1 MRFRNNVSIERSARS
16 GMKPVRAIVSKV
28 VRFIL
33 LASFC
38 TLAVAAQDKMP
49 PARVEGIYFYG
60 LGGRDGEALRAALPF
75 RVGETFSDPIKLI
88 ETKPRV
94 EETVKRVTGLSAA
107 DVSYVSPGGEK
118 WFVYVGVL
126 GGTVK
131 PTRYNEAP
139 KGSAHLPEDAMR
151 LIKAADEAFMN
162 ALRRGNVREDDSQ
175 GYALSADD
183 QELRAKQMAMREW
196 AVRNEAAILA
206 VLRSSGDVKH
216 RQAASQLLGYARLSP
231 RQIAELVR
239 ASRDPD
245 ETVRNNATRALLVIA
260 NSNETAAAMIPA
272 DGFVEMLNSG
282 EWTDRNKAAGLLLQL
297 TRSRSPRLLSLIR
310 RTSLES
316 LIEMAGW
323 ANDHAQA
330 ARTILGRI
338 AGIWE
343 SELEMMVADDRR
355 AAAIVDAARRVR

>member
-1 MRFRNNVSIERSARS
+1 MRSTEWLLL
-16 GMKPVRAIVSKV
+16 
-28 VRFIL
+28 IL
-33 LASFC
+33 FSFC
-38 TLAVAAQDKMP
+38 GVAVAQDRMP
-49 PARVEGIYFYG
+49 PAKVEAIYFYG
-60 LGGRDGEALRAALPF
+60 LGGRDGEPLKAALPF
-75 RVGETFSDPIKLI
+75 RVGEKFSDPIKLY
-88 ETKPRV
+88 ETRPRV
-94 EETVKRVTGLSAA
+94 EEAVKRVTGLAAA

-118 WFVYVGVL
+118 WFVYVGVA
-126 GGTVK
+126 GGSVE
-131 PTRYNEAP
+131 PFRYNPVPNGAVRLP
-139 KGSAHLPEDAMR
+139 KDAIA

-162 ALRRGNVREDDSQ
+162 AMRRGNVREDDSQ

-196 AVRNEAAILA
+196 AVRNEAAIFP

-216 RQAASQLLGYARLSP
+216 RQAAAHLLGYAKRSR

-239 ASRDPD
+239 ASRDED

-260 NSNETAAAMIPA
+260 NSDETAAATIPA

-297 TRSRSPRLLSLIR
+297 TRRRSPRLLSLIR

-323 ANDHAQA
+323 ATDHAQA

-343 SELEMMVADDRR
+343 SELERMVADDGQ
-355 AAAIVDAARRVR
+355 